1 MELFTRN
8 FDPSWDRIVDLSV
21 EKTNGISAFINDD
34 TTFKIIMVDSGSLTV
49 INGDSQVVLIAPSLI
64 ALSYRE
70 KPEFIC
76 DDKLKTTTVFFKP
89 SVVREEFDG
98 ESILS
103 GKFVNRSGET
113 LYSDYL
119 LVEAFYMIR
128 DPLKRCIR
136 LGPVSYRQASKLIQ
150 SMDYELRVQHDGFWP
165 CRSRSIFMELLYHLV
180 YTCADRDL
188 TVDNEKKTFSGNN
201 NIEEIIRYLNEHI
214 DESVS
219 LKDIQKQFGINRTR
233 LNEIFVEETSLTCM
247 NYFINMRLQ
256 LAKIILSET
265 EVPIGEI
272 SARVGYN
279 DMNYFTR
286 LFKKRV
292 GVTPSQFRQKALSDK
307 NTIA

>member
-21 EKTNGISAFINDD
+21 EKTNGISSFINDD

-49 INGDSQVVLIAPSLI
+49 INGDSQVVLLAPSII
-64 ALSYRE
+64 ALSYKE
-70 KPEFIC
+70 KPEFKC

-98 ESILS
+98 ESILA
-103 GKFVNRSGET
+103 GKFADRNGET

-119 LVEAFYMIR
+119 LVEAFYTVR
-128 DPLKRCIR
+128 DPLKRFIR

-165 CRSRSIFMELLYHLV
+165 CRSRSIFMEFLYHLV

-188 TVDNEKKTFSGNN
+188 TVDNEKKSFSGNN

-214 DESVS
+214 DEPIS
-219 LKDIQKQFGINRTR
+219 LKDIQKQFGISRTR
-233 LNEIFVEETSLTCM
+233 LNDIFVEETSLTCM

-272 SARVGYN
+272 SARVGYA

-292 GVTPSQFRQKALSDK
+292 GITPTQFRQKALSGQ
-307 NTIA
+307 NQE